1 MTDASMI
8 RPFYRLAET
17 LVAAPIAIGFPK
29 RVVLFD
35 RLINNPR
42 FEHLWADQGLRWV
55 RSKIN
60 GFLIPCDMKVFSG
73 RLAYFFRR
81 WYEIDTQ
88 SIILSLLHEGDT
100 FVDIGGNVGM
110 ASLTAARAVGDR
122 GRILAFEPNP
132 DVHAIFRE
140 AIARNGIETIDLRNA
155 AMGGEPGRLE
165 LFIPDEN
172 HGEASFGKPST
183 ERAGKAVEVEV
194 VDGRTLADLDTIQL
208 VKIDVEGFE
217 EHVLR
222 AIGPAMEKHRPFV
235 ITEMVGGHLARCG
248 SSVEAIV
255 ALMSANGYAGMRYEC
270 EKVGLYKRRAVLK
283 PYPEANFPVE
293 SNVLWVPRE
302 KIGDPR
308 LRALEPVPH

>member
-1 MTDASMI
+1 MTETSVI

-35 RLINNPR
+35 KLINNPR

-60 GFLIPCDMKVFSG
+60 GYLIPCDMTVFSG

-81 WYEIDTQ
+81 WYEVDTQ
-88 SIILSLLHEGDT
+88 SIIVSLLREGDT

-140 AIARNGIETIDLRNA
+140 AISRNGITTIDLRNA
-155 AMGGEPGRLE
+155 AMGDEPGRLE

-172 HGEASFGKPST
+172 HGEASFGKHSFA
-183 ERAGKAVEVEV
+183 RAGKTVEVEV
-194 VDGRTLADLDTIQL
+194 VDGGTLADLETIEL

-217 EHVLR
+217 EHVLK
-222 AIGPAMEKHRPFV
+222 ALGPALERHRPFV
-235 ITEMVGGHLARCG
+235 ITEMVGVHLTRCG

-255 ALMSANGYAGMRYEC
+255 ALMSGLGYNGMRYGC
-270 EKVGLYKRRAVLK
+270 EKVGLYKRRAVLT
-283 PYPEANFPVE
+283 PYPEANYPGE
-293 SNVLWVPRE
+293 SNVLWVPKE
-302 KIGDPR
+302 KADDPR
-308 LRALEPVPH
+308 LKALEPVPH

>member
-1 MTDASMI
+1 MAGAGAI

-35 RLINNPR
+35 KLINNPR

-81 WYEIDTQ
+81 WYEVDTQ
-88 SIILSLLHEGDT
+88 SIILSLLGEGDT

-110 ASLTAARAVGDR
+110 ASLTAARAVGER
-122 GRILAFEPNP
+122 GHILAFEPNP

-140 AIARNGIETIDLRNA
+140 AIARNGIRTIDLRNA
-155 AMGGEPGRLE
+155 AMGDEPGRLE

-172 HGEASFGKPST
+172 HGEASFGKPAT
-183 ERAGKAVEVEV
+183 ARAGKTVEVEV
-194 VDGRTLADLDTIQL
+194 VDGRTLADLETIEL

-222 AIGPAMEKHRPFV
+222 AIGPAIERHRPFV

-255 ALMSANGYAGMRYEC
+255 ALMEERGYSGLRYVA
-270 EKVGLYKRRAVLK
+270 EKDGLFRGRAVLSAYTQAD
-283 PYPEANFPVE
+283 YPREND
-293 SNVLWVPRE
+293 VLWVPLE
-302 KIGDPR
+302 KSGDPR
-308 LRALEPVPH
+308 LKSMKSVPN